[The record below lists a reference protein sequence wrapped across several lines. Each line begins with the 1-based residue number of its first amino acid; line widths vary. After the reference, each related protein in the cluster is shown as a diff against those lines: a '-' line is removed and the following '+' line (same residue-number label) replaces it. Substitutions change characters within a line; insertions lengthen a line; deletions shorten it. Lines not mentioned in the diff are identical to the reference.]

1 MLYLFD
7 IDGTLLLSGGAGARA
22 LDGAFAARFGM
33 AGAMEGVQLGGKT
46 DPNIVEEVFV
56 ARLGR
61 APTGPEIDDLL
72 DLYLP
77 RLRAELA
84 AATSFRL
91 MPAVIET
98 LDHLAGQAG
107 VRIGLATGNIRA
119 GAQAKLERAGLWHR
133 FELGGFACDHRD
145 RHRLVARA
153 IERAGAVSPDEVV
166 VVGDTPFD
174 VAAARACGA
183 RVLAVATGSV
193 GRDALAA
200 CDPDAVFDT
209 LAELPAWHAA
219 NGPTVHVARR
229 SGPKNSDSP

>member
-22 LDGAFAARFGM
+22 LEGAFAARFGI
-33 AGAMEGVQLGGKT
+33 AGAMAGVQLGGKT
-46 DPNIVEEVFV
+46 DPNIVEEVFL

-61 APTGPEIDDLL
+61 RPTAQEIDDIL

-77 RLRAELA
+77 LLRAELA
-84 AATSFRL
+84 AAANFRL
-91 MPAVIET
+91 MPSVVET
-98 LDHLAGQAG
+98 LDHLAGLDG

-145 RHRLVARA
+145 RDRLVARA
-153 IERAGAVSPDEVV
+153 IERAGAVSPDRVV

-174 VAAARACGA
+174 IAAARACGA

-193 GRDALAA
+193 TRDALAA
-200 CDPDAVFDT
+200 CQPDAVFDT
-209 LAELPAWHAA
+209 LAELPAWHDRA
-219 NGPTVHVARR
+219 VAP
-229 SGPKNSDSP
+229 G

>member
-1 MLYLFD
+1 VLYLFD

-22 LDGAFAARFGM
+22 LEGAFAARFGL
-33 AGAMEGVQLGGKT
+33 AGAMDGVQLGGKT
-46 DPNIVEEVFV
+46 DPNIVEEVFL

-61 APTGPEIDDLL
+61 PPTATETDEIL

-77 RLRAELA
+77 LLRAELA
-84 AATSFRL
+84 AASHFRL
-91 MPAVIET
+91 MPWVIEA
-98 LDHLAGQAG
+98 LDHLAGLPG

-119 GAQAKLERAGLWHR
+119 GAQAKLERAGLWDR

-153 IERAGAVSPDEVV
+153 IERAGGVAPDQVI

-174 VAAARACGA
+174 VSAARACGA
-183 RVLAVATGSV
+183 RVIAVATGSV

-200 CDPDAVFDT
+200 CQPDAVFDT
-209 LAELPAWHAA
+209 LAELPAWHA
-219 NGPTVHVARR
+219 HQVARS

>member
-1 MLYLFD
+1 VLYLFD

-22 LDGAFAARFGM
+22 LEGAFAARFGVE
-33 AGAMEGVQLGGKT
+33 GAMAEVQLGGKT

-61 APTGPEIDDLL
+61 LPVDSEVAELL
-72 DLYLP
+72 DLYVPL
-77 RLRAELA
+77 LRAELA
-84 AATSFRL
+84 AAPHFRL
-91 MPAVIET
+91 MPAVEQT
-98 LDHLAGQAG
+98 LDHLAGQGG

-153 IERAGAVSPDEVV
+153 IERAGAVTPDEVV
-166 VVGDTPFD
+166 VVGDTPLD
-174 VAAARACGA
+174 VAAARACGV
-183 RVLAVATGSV
+183 RVIAVATGSV

-200 CDPDAVFDT
+200 CEPDAVFDT
-209 LAELPAWHAA
+209 LAELPAWHG
-219 NGPTVHVARR
+219 NQVARR

>member
-22 LDGAFAARFGM
+22 LEGAFAARYGL

-46 DPNIVEEVFV
+46 DPNIVEEVFL

-61 APTGPEIDDLL
+61 RPSQMEIDDIL

-84 AATSFRL
+84 AATRFHL
-91 MPAVIET
+91 MPSVVET
-98 LDHLAGQAG
+98 LDHLAGLPG
-107 VRIGLATGNIRA
+107 VRLGLATGNIRA
-119 GAQAKLERAGLWHR
+119 GAQAKLERGGLWHR

-145 RHRLVARA
+145 RDRLVARA
-153 IERAGAVSPDEVV
+153 IERAGGVSPDEVV

-193 GRDALAA
+193 GKGALAA
-200 CDPDAVFDT
+200 CQPDAVFDT

-219 NGPTVHVARR
+219 QVARR
-229 SGPKNSDSP
+229 SGPKKSDSP